1 MISQF
6 LAREFPPFVRG
17 AVLLVLTIVSIGV
30 AFGAAV
36 TLMVCAP
43 ATL

>member
-6 LAREFPPFVRG
+6 LAREFPS
-17 AVLLVLTIVSIGV
+17 VLLVLAIVAIGV

>member
-6 LAREFPPFVRG
+6 LARESPSFIRG